1 DTAGKVVKAVAIP
14 HAKAIP
20 LAESMKAAVEK
31 VSGFAQSE
39 IFYTTPIISTHTGPG
54 AIGFMYLAE

>member
-1 DTAGKVVKAVAIP
+1 
-14 HAKAIP
+14 
-20 LAESMKAAVEK
+20 MKAAVEK

-54 AIGFMYLAE
+54 AIGFMYLVE

>member
-1 DTAGKVVKAVAIP
+1 MAIP

-20 LAESMKAAVEK
+20 LAENVKAAEK

-39 IFYTTPIISTHTGPG
+39 IFFTTPIISTHTGPG